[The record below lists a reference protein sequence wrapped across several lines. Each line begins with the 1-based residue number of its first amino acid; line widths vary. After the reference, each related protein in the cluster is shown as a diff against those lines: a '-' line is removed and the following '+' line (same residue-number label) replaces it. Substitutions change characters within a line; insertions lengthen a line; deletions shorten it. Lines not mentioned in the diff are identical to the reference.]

1 MKRLFKLLRVDTR
14 GGAVVELALAAPFLG
29 ALVVGM
35 TDLSRAYAMKL
46 RLAQAAQRAIESV
59 QVNDKN
65 TNDYTGLSAEAT
77 AAATAAGYSD
87 STVAV
92 NYRLEC
98 NGAVN
103 TQNTTGAAINATCP
117 SSTPTY
123 ARYVTVTVS
132 NLYTPMFATSYFP
145 GANAQG
151 KVAVSGYAGLRVQ

>member
-59 QVNDKN
+59 QVNGKN

-77 AAATAAGYSD
+77 AAATAPRTSFVFIRLLLI
-87 STVAV
+87 VAL
-92 NYRLEC
+92 NDE
-98 NGAVN
+98 GASMSRRPRAMHPRAR
-103 TQNTTGAAINATCP
+103 QHQKRAIGRSVDA
-117 SSTPTY
+117 SESG
-123 ARYVTVTVS
+123 
-132 NLYTPMFATSYFP
+132 L
-145 GANAQG
+145 
-151 KVAVSGYAGLRVQ
+151 VAPHGRF